1 MPHVAI
7 KYNQFQTGGIDAI
20 KVQKAVDA
28 FKQQVLSV
36 RNKIR
41 VADVGPSTYAGKR
54 KVRSYKNIPSY
65 RPICLLN
72 AMGGSLIL
80 LYWCRRKTET
90 ARLFGERFPE
100 IGELEESDWEDNRVP
115 HIVLSTAL
123 PKRTGGNIVN
133 ERHIFC
139 HFLNIKEGEH
149 PLKTAY
155 GHLWALV

>member
-1 MPHVAI
+1 MLVQVHTLVKEKYEAI
-7 KYNQFQTGGIDAI
+7 
-20 KVQKAVDA
+20 
-28 FKQQVLSV
+28 
-36 RNKIR
+36 
-41 VADVGPSTYAGKR
+41 
-54 KVRSYKNIPSY
+54 KNIPSY

-72 AMGGSLIL
+72 AMGCSLIL

-115 HIVLSTAL
+115 HNVLSTAL

-139 HFLNIKEGEH
+139 HFLNTKEGEH

-155 GHLWALV
+155 GHLWALVREVERLGRKQLALVRLEGTKRCWSA